1 MENIPKISKYRE
13 IGHMFSRLYRLKG
26 TRPLTNGS
34 ILPSRVCS
42 RNNIQ
47 RLKRKRNTEG
57 RKQKESGMQNKVTE
71 ISWQHEKK
79 RFEFLEI

>member
-1 MENIPKISKYRE
+1 MDRYFPPVCVHE
-13 IGHMFSRLYRLKG
+13 ITFRDLKE
-26 TRPLTNGS
+26 R
-34 ILPSRVCS
+34 
-42 RNNIQ
+42 
-47 RLKRKRNTEG
+47 EG